1 MYKTFIL
8 ASLNLN
14 SVPSEEKSIKF
25 SPVYEDIRDDL
36 KLYMKNETNKLRK
49 QIAQNQEKN
58 ESMEIDVEE
67 LRKKYEYPTADE
79 DWEQNDGNR
88 GVTSQA
94 KRRTKKT
101 GSIEKTETVYT
112 TEKEKR
118 IPEISKEDIIDSDIQ
133 DNQEK
138 YDAFSRALYSSF
150 SSYSSF

>member
-14 SVPSEEKSIKF
+14 SVPSGEKSIKF

-67 LRKKYEYPTADE
+67 LRKKYEYPRRMKI
-79 DWEQNDGNR
+79 GNKML
-88 GVTSQA
+88 G
-94 KRRTKKT
+94 
-101 GSIEKTETVYT
+101 IE
-112 TEKEKR
+112 
-118 IPEISKEDIIDSDIQ
+118 
-133 DNQEK
+133 
-138 YDAFSRALYSSF
+138 A
-150 SSYSSF
+150 